1 VIDEKMYPEAAEAMR
16 VATHVVMMPSGLRRW
31 ADMHWILTQAS
42 RSMCD
47 DWQAE
52 ATCEGLRLLAK
63 GLTGERLYRGVSL
76 HMRLTIRNDTKAGAI
91 PHDADATTPSA
102 EAFYFDKDA
111 RSAEWYDHLASCLTE
126 RQWDMVNAY
135 ASTGS
140 PTEAA
145 KMVGSTKSNVLRAV
159 RRAREILEGAPTF
172 SSEIVQGKEGG

>member
-1 VIDEKMYPEAAEAMR
+1 MIDEEMYPEAAEAMR

-31 ADMHWILTQAS
+31 ADMHWILARAS
-42 RSMCD
+42 RSMRD
-47 DWQAE
+47 DWLSE
-52 ATCEGLRLLAK
+52 AMYEGLRLLAA
-63 GLTGERLYRGVSL
+63 GETGNRLYKGVAS
-76 HMRLTIRNDTKAGAI
+76 HMRATIRNDTETREI
-91 PHDADATTPSA
+91 PHVKAEAPSA
-102 EAFYFDKDA
+102 EASYFDKDA
-111 RSAEWYDHLASCLTE
+111 RSADWYDHLASTLTPK
-126 RQWDMVNAY
+126 QWDMVNAY